1 MDYEIKTILGALV
14 FEASNGGRYATATLM
29 ASNYKL
35 RILGG
40 YTNNT
45 QQLGSDIE
53 EDNLHAR
60 EAVGVV
66 MMALGIPHNE
76 DAWCEMLDT
85 LQIHVAERVAY
96 FERRISEI

>member
-1 MDYEIKTILGALV
+1 MDYEIKMMLGALV

-40 YTNNT
+40 DTNNT
-45 QQLGSDIE
+45 QQLGAEIE

-60 EAVGVV
+60 EAVGGS

-76 DAWCEMLDT
+76 DTWCEMLDT
-85 LQIHVAERVAY
+85 LQIHVAERVTY
-96 FERRISEI
+96 FERRISEL